1 VTAEPTNKKR
11 LAVELLT
18 AALVY
23 FAAAAAMSWPAVAHL
38 DEVIIGGGELGG
50 WLWRHWWHFT
60 ELEALLS
67 GGVGFADGVIAL
79 LSLGRYPETGNIVD
93 VLMFAWPLQS
103 LLGLPLGYNLEIFGI
118 LIINGLCGYALAR
131 SLVKDPVIAL
141 AAGLLAVVNPV
152 AIQDI
157 QFSGL
162 RQVIFWWLLLLPIP
176 LAKALRDR
184 DRRAAAVAGA
194 LLGLTSAF
202 YWFYGLF
209 AAVAV
214 ALWCGVSWW
223 RRPEP
228 RAPWREELRWT
239 LDFGLFTLLVAL
251 PFATPYLLGIIQPQ
265 SGVTSALPE
274 MTFFEAFPTYE
285 AIRDVPLRPAT
296 AEENLLS
303 SLNRGIVS
311 SWSPD
316 YLFNPAHGRGLPL
329 AVLILGLLPLASR
342 KLRDKRA
349 LAWAVVFGFFYLG
362 TLGPFLKDF
371 GARVDTAEV
380 YLAGGEAV
388 RLPWT
393 WMFRWIPGMSRM
405 FAPYRMGA
413 MVAVSAVALVALG
426 LGRIPGRP
434 AIRRAVA
441 GLAMLA
447 TMLQVSLH
455 RPADGAGDGEAAELQ
470 FSPPLAVAPLFV
482 PDFYASLAADAEAGI
497 IELPLEQQQDLLYY
511 YQRHHQ
517 RKVFRG
523 WATDGAVPP
532 ALRAGGGG
540 DSGALLRYLATPDD
554 QRATAAALYRF
565 SSEPDEASLAAL
577 TDADL
582 DQLLA
587 VANYRHIVVHER
599 GYYLVDPQRG
609 AALYERA
616 VARMGAFLGADAE
629 EAIEFE
635 ATDYPGNALGHPTSR
650 VHWSSQK
657 VSLHDGALPGRYRM
671 AVFDVGQ
678 RADDYEGPS
687 LQPSHSAHGA
697 SPDILLVVLPGLR
710 ADGLDEGAEAAFI
723 EGFERTPDLR
733 FRQAYSQ
740 SVSPFVSL
748 GSMLAGRYPAS
759 IPLCGLSGGDAM
771 SLGGGSTSWCNSIPE
786 ADYTLPKVLEAY
798 GYRTGAIVADTEGVT
813 LEEDAGALESWR
825 YLQTEVTGW
834 WRRSAGQPRFAMV
847 VAPDLHLLQY
857 GGRYRRH
864 VVEEGSPE
872 EAAMREELS
881 ELYQD
886 LARLTGVELART
898 VAALEATPPAHPL
911 WVVVTSTNGMNL
923 AEASGVHSDHLQS
936 LTSAILVDRTLRV
949 PLLFYSPESP
959 RATTERQQVVE
970 LLDLFPTLIALGGA
984 RPLADLPGEDLRSSS
999 LEAREGGAAYAEF
1012 GDMLALRE
1020 DDHLLTFR
1028 FFMHNT
1034 SSLDASITDGL
1045 LKEQVQG
1052 SQFYML
1058 HDVTADPM
1066 QETDRVSEELA
1077 RAEAMRQR
1085 LIALRTGEAAPADVL
1100 TPERLNALRLSPAQ
1114 GYW

>member
-1 VTAEPTNKKR
+1 MNKRR
-11 LAVELLT
+11 LAAELLA

-23 FAAAAAMSWPAVAHL
+23 FAAAAAMSWPAVLHL

-67 GGVGFADGVIAL
+67 GGVGFVDRVVAL

-93 VLMFAWPLQS
+93 VLLFAWPLQS

-118 LIINGLCGYALAR
+118 LVLNGLCGYALAR

-194 LLGLTSAF
+194 LLGLTGAF

-209 AAVAV
+209 AAIAV

-228 RAPWREELRWT
+228 RVRWREELRWT

-251 PFATPYLLGIIQPQ
+251 PFATPYLLGIIQPE

-274 MTFFEAFPTYE
+274 MTFFQAFPTYE
-285 AIRDVPLRPAT
+285 AIQSVPLRPAT

-303 SLNRGIVS
+303 SLNRGLVS

-316 YLFNPAHGRGLPL
+316 YLFNPSHSRSLPL
-329 AVLILGLLPLASR
+329 AVLTLGLLPLLIAR
-342 KLRDKRA
+342 LRDRRA
-349 LAWAVVFGFFYLG
+349 AAWAVVFGFFYLG

-380 YLAGGEAV
+380 FLVGGEAV

-393 WMFRWIPGMSRM
+393 WMFQWIPGMSRM

-413 MVAVSAVALVALG
+413 LVVVAGVALVALG

-434 AIRRAVA
+434 LLRRGIAA
-441 GLAMLA
+441 AAMIA
-447 TMLQVSLH
+447 TLLQVSLH
-455 RPADGAGDGEAAELQ
+455 RPADNEQGGERDEASALR
-470 FSPPLAVAPLFV
+470 FSPPLEVAPLFV
-482 PDFYASLAADAEAGI
+482 PDFYRSLDADAAAGI
-497 IELPLEQQQDLLYY
+497 IELPLQQQQDLLYY

-523 WATDGAVPP
+523 WATSGAVPP
-532 ALRAGGGG
+532 VLRAGGGG
-540 DSGALLRYLATPDD
+540 EPGALLRYLATSDD

-565 SSEPDEASLAAL
+565 SDAPAGSLAGL
-577 TDADL
+577 SGEEL

-587 VANYRHIVVHER
+587 AANYRHIVVHER

-609 AALYERA
+609 EALYEEA
-616 VARMGAFLGADAE
+616 VAELAAFLGAPADEQLELA
-629 EAIEFE
+629 A
-635 ATDYPGNALGHPTSR
+635 ADYPGNALDRPTSR

-657 VSLHDGALPGRYRM
+657 VSLHDGALPERYRM

-687 LQPSHSAHGA
+687 LEPQHSAQGA

-710 ADGLDEGAEAAFI
+710 ADGPGEGAEAAFI
-723 EGFERTPDLR
+723 EGFERTPALR

-748 GSMLAGRYPAS
+748 GSLLAGRYPAS

-771 SLGGGSTSWCNSIPE
+771 SIGEGSTSWCNDIPE
-786 ADYTLPKVLEAY
+786 ADYTLPRVLSAY
-798 GYRTGAIVADTEGVT
+798 GYRTGAIVADSDGVN
-813 LEEDAGALESWR
+813 LEEGATALESWR
-825 YLQTEVTGW
+825 PLRSELTDW

-864 VVEEGSPE
+864 LVAEDSPE
-872 EAAMREELS
+872 EAAMQASLAQ
-881 ELYQD
+881 LYED
-886 LARLTGVELART
+886 LARLAGAELARM
-898 VAALEATPPAHPL
+898 VAALEATPPSHPL

-923 AEASGVHSDHLQS
+923 AEASGVHSDHLRS

-949 PLLFYSPESP
+949 PLLFYRPEGAA
-959 RATTERQQVVE
+959 ATEARGQVVE
-970 LLDLFPTLIALGGA
+970 LLDVLPTLIALGGA
-984 RPLADLPGEDLRSSS
+984 RPLADLPGEDLLAPGQEDR
-999 LEAREGGAAYAEF
+999 AGGEAYAEF
-1012 GDMLALRE
+1012 GDMLALRQ
-1020 DDHLLTFR
+1020 DDDLLTFR

-1034 SSLDASITDGL
+1034 SSLDASITEGL
-1045 LKEQVQG
+1045 LAEQTLNPRY
-1052 SQFYML
+1052 FML
-1058 HDVTADPM
+1058 HDVAADPM
-1066 QETDRVSEELA
+1066 QETDRLAEERALA
-1077 RAEAMRQR
+1077 EVMRLR
-1085 LIALRTGEAAPADVL
+1085 MIALRTGEAAPAEVL
-1100 TPERLNALRLSPAQ
+1100 TPERLEALRLSPAQ